1 MISPPTTRC
10 DLHLHSSA
18 SLTTGQWFSQYFQAP
33 ESYADP
39 REQYDLCRS
48 RGMSLVTL
56 TDHDSIDGGLQL
68 VGLPGFFLSVEV
80 STRFP
85 ENDCAVH
92 VLVFNVTPAQ
102 HAALQRLRASVYD
115 VCRFLRREGLAHSLP
130 HPLMSPNWTLDA
142 TTLEKCLVLFPTIES
157 VNGLVDRRMVGD
169 TAHLL
174 AALTPEL
181 LGELAA
187 RHDVALRHGSPA
199 RHATTAGSDDHG
211 QRRSG
216 SICTEVEGTHDAAAF
231 LERVMQ
237 GAGRTVG
244 QGGELNS
251 MAVCIQQ
258 TTYKHFR
265 RGAGSA
271 RERGNP
277 FVDAMDVLAGRE
289 PHASA
294 REPRGRAD
302 ILEALTKAA
311 GRARIAPGP
320 TLDVLRNPQ
329 VPSDTD
335 DRAVVDAVARLS
347 DTLAA
352 SAAQDLCAALVE
364 FDLYGVL
371 ASTNDLAAA
380 VGVAAPLLFAADHFG
395 RQEQQAR
402 RVWAGWTATPRPRR
416 QTVLAVFSDAPA
428 SANGVAKSHADL
440 AASSIAAGHRIW
452 FARCD
457 AAPPSRESATL
468 PYPALA
474 RFPVPFYAGMEI
486 CIPSLAATV
495 DRLWRE
501 QATHV
506 EVATPGPMGLVGLIA
521 AQLLRLPVTATFHTD
536 FSEMLRLFTP
546 DPTAASLAH
555 AYLGW
560 FYRRV
565 DRVFIL
571 SEAARPRLAE
581 YRVEPGRIALL
592 PSGIDPGD
600 FSPEHRSASV
610 FSDLGIDVR
619 GRPVVLSVGRLS
631 AEKNVALIVDAVRAC
646 QSWPQPPLLVVVGD
660 GPLAASLRSDAGDV
674 PFVSFVGTQS
684 GVVLRELYASAS
696 AFVFASEIDTLGL
709 VNLEALASGVP
720 LLVPAGSPISDRLRH
735 GEEAHV
741 YSLDASSLVQA
752 LGAVLTDK
760 DYAEHLSVNGRRASL
775 TQWDHHARADAWQAL
790 AGSPPDLAL
799 A

>member
-1 MISPPTTRC
+1 MTSPPTTRC

-92 VLVFNVTPAQ
+92 VLVFDVTPAQ
-102 HAALQRLRASVYD
+102 HAALQRLRGSVYD
-115 VCRFLRREGLAHSLP
+115 VCRFLRRAGLAHSLP
-130 HPLMSPNWTLDA
+130 HPLMSPNWTLDS

-157 VNGLVDRRMVGD
+157 VNGLVDRRIASD

-187 RHDVALRHGSPA
+187 RHDVVLRHGSPA
-199 RHATTAGSDDHG
+199 RHAITAGSDDHG

-216 SICTEVEGTHDAAAF
+216 SICTEVEGTHDAASF

-237 GAGRTVG
+237 GGGRAVG
-244 QGGELNS
+244 KGGELNA

-265 RGAGSA
+265 RGAGGP
-271 RERGNP
+271 RERSSL
-277 FVDAMDVLAGRE
+277 FVDAMDVLAGRAR
-289 PHASA
+289 PAAA

-302 ILEALTKAA
+302 ILDALIQAA
-311 GRARIAPGP
+311 ARARIAPGP
-320 TLDVLRNPQ
+320 ALDVLCNPQ
-329 VPSDTD
+329 VPSDDD
-335 DRAVVDAVARLS
+335 DRVIVDAVARLS

-352 SAAQDLCAALVE
+352 SAAQDLCATLVE

-371 ASTNDLAAA
+371 ASINDLAAA

-395 RQEQQAR
+395 RQEQQAQ
-402 RVWAGWTATPRPRR
+402 RVWAGWTATPRPPR
-416 QTVLAVFSDAPA
+416 QTVLAVFSDAPE
-428 SANGVAKSHADL
+428 SGNGVAKSHADL
-440 AASSIAAGHRIW
+440 AASSIAAGRRIW

-457 AAPPSRESATL
+457 AGPPSPESTAL

-495 DRLWRE
+495 DRLWGE

-536 FSEMLRLFTP
+536 FSDMLRLFTP

-555 AYLGW
+555 VYLGW

-581 YRVEPGRIALL
+581 YRVEPERIALL
-592 PSGIDPGD
+592 PSGIDPSD

-631 AEKNVALIVDAVRAC
+631 AEKNVALVIAAVRAC
-646 QSWPQPPLLVVVGD
+646 QGWRQPPLLVVVGD
-660 GPLAASLRSDAGDV
+660 GPLAASLRSEAGGV
-674 PFVSFVGTQS
+674 AFVSFVGPQS
-684 GVVLRELYASAS
+684 GLVLRELYASAS

-709 VNLEALASGVP
+709 VNLEALASGLP
-720 LLVPAGSPISDRLRH
+720 LLVPAGSAISGRLRH
-735 GEEAHV
+735 GDEAHV
-741 YSLDASSLVQA
+741 YDLDAGSLAQA
-752 LGAVLTDK
+752 LGAVLNDP
-760 DYAEHLSVNGRRASL
+760 DYAARLSAHGRRASL
-775 TQWDHHARADAWQAL
+775 AQWQSPARADVWQVM
-790 AGSPPDLAL
+790 AGARSDLAL